1 MPAKK
6 TTKKVANKVASAKGA
21 IAPLQSK
28 TIAEV
33 IDFLKGN
40 PDFAL
45 GLHEYFE
52 AQRDGLLQAAWA
64 QGSENYD
71 QKASAAAMYIT
82 DEILSLGLGEARKF
96 RSM

>member
-28 TIAEV
+28 TITEV

-45 GLHEYFE
+45 GLHEYF
-52 AQRDGLLQAAWA
+52 DGLLQAAWA
-64 QGSENYD
+64 QGSDNYD

-82 DEILSLGLGEARKF
+82 DEILSLGLDEARKL